1 MPTDLDQIIDVQFI
15 TDLQASDKQS
25 ALREMVGVMS
35 RSPHITDPK
44 DLLDKILEREK
55 VISTGVG
62 IGVALP
68 HVKIPSVRDFVVA
81 IGRSQRGID
90 FQSLD
95 EKPVHLIVMIAAN
108 ESQSGEFLKLM
119 AKVVMRLKDKEF
131 RRRALLASK
140 PEEIRALFVAEDYR
154 NLTCQGAPRLK
165 PAPSS
170 AARHGEAVL
179 PRRGG
184 KRRICFRG
192 ARHWPCARNGGKVKP
207 PLARC
212 GSP

>member
-15 TDLQASDKQS
+15 TDLQAADKQS

-154 NLTCQGAPRLK
+154 NLT
-165 PAPSS
+165 
-170 AARHGEAVL
+170 
-179 PRRGG
+179 
-184 KRRICFRG
+184 
-192 ARHWPCARNGGKVKP
+192 
-207 PLARC
+207 
-212 GSP
+212 

>member
-154 NLTCQGAPRLK
+154 NLT
-165 PAPSS
+165 
-170 AARHGEAVL
+170 
-179 PRRGG
+179 
-184 KRRICFRG
+184 
-192 ARHWPCARNGGKVKP
+192 
-207 PLARC
+207 
-212 GSP
+212 